1 MKTFSLV
8 RIKNIERKAMIW
20 GMTMEWFKLFGAII
34 FFDILALFIFFS
46 WIMVCVVLG
55 VAIVSLVAI
64 RTFSESDIFKTL
76 SDETLPDQIENKIE

>member
-1 MKTFSLV
+1 
-8 RIKNIERKAMIW
+8 MIW
-20 GMTMEWFKLFGAII
+20 GMTMDWFKLFGAII

-55 VAIVSLVAI
+55 VAIISLVVI